1 MRNKCKWMIVGG
13 AGYIGSHVFRCFLD
27 NDLDVV
33 IVDNL
38 VTGIKERI
46 PEKVK
51 LIKLDCI

>member
-1 MRNKCKWMIVGG
+1 MRNKFKWMIVGG
-13 AGYIGSHVFRCFLD
+13 AGYIGSHVSRCFLD

-46 PEKVK
+46 P
-51 LIKLDCI
+51 